1 MICRAF
7 MWRNE
12 AVAELEGLIENETG
26 LKKGGE
32 LSFEVD
38 NTEHWKW
45 FEFEP
50 IYIVVGDVEIIGY
63 VLGVTTSQTL
73 RKNTTNPQVVLI
85 TKVSIKQNPMLA
97 IAFNQTLDKTTIS
110 DPEENVNLMNQVEA
124 ALVKAGGL
132 RDKISL
138 DIDAPPLEKRP
149 PPNTP
154 IEELSLIQL
163 ASLYKVIVRQNEQ
176 QQKAITQLQD
186 KYDKMNADVK
196 ELIENYIPDLSSELS
211 DEG

>member
-12 AVAELEGLIENETG
+12 AVAELEGLIENEAG

-73 RKNTTNPQVVLI
+73 RKNTTNPQVVVI

-97 IAFNQTLDKTTIS
+97 RAFNQTLDKTTLS

-138 DIDAPPLEKRP
+138 DVDAPPLEKRP

-186 KYDKMNADVK
+186 KYDKMNAEVK
-196 ELIENYIPDLSSELS
+196 ELVENYIPDLSSELS
-211 DEG
+211 DES